1 MLDANI
7 IRENPDMIREM
18 IRNRRKDEKWLD
30 QFLEADG
37 KWRALTEEGNRLR
50 KKRNE
55 VSMQISKM
63 PKGEE
68 KDARIAEM
76 REVSNRIAEIDKE
89 LVVEDQLRTDGLL
102 NIPNIPHPS
111 VPIGKDD
118 TENVVVYEWGEKRKF
133 DFKPLQHYEIAENL
147 DIIDFERGTKV
158 AGSGFYCLKGD
169 GARLERAMISYFLD
183 RHKEQGYT

>member
-50 KKRNE
+50 KKRND

-63 PKGEE
+63 EKGAE
-68 KDARIAEM
+68 KDARIAELEAALDKKPESDEDPLPAM
-76 REVSNRIAEIDKE
+76 HNGNPAKPEDGWKEPTDEESADYCRKVMNGEI
-89 LVVEDQLRTDGLL
+89 
-102 NIPNIPHPS
+102 
-111 VPIGKDD
+111 
-118 TENVVVYEWGEKRKF
+118 
-133 DFKPLQHYEIAENL
+133 
-147 DIIDFERGTKV
+147 
-158 AGSGFYCLKGD
+158 
-169 GARLERAMISYFLD
+169 
-183 RHKEQGYT
+183 

>member
-50 KKRNE
+50 KKRND

-76 REVSNRIAEIDKE
+76 REVSNRIAEIDIALAKAAHVCPNTVRNNLAE
-89 LVVEDQLRTDGLL
+89 PESTDVFRRAIPVYILL
-102 NIPNIPHPS
+102 LSFSTYIFAS
-111 VPIGKDD
+111 D
-118 TENVVVYEWGEKRKF
+118 
-133 DFKPLQHYEIAENL
+133 
-147 DIIDFERGTKV
+147 
-158 AGSGFYCLKGD
+158 
-169 GARLERAMISYFLD
+169 SYSL
-183 RHKEQGYT
+183 YSSL